1 MEPHIKDNLIKDL
14 SLDLLPEEDQEQALL
29 TVGRIIFQSVLI
41 RVLERLSE
49 KEKTE
54 FEKILKEKQDD
65 EEAVYAFLQEKI
77 PNLNDVV
84 TEEVAKFKTDTSEM
98 MKGMKV

>member
-14 SLDLLPEEDQEQALL
+14 GLDLLPEEDQEQALL

-84 TEEVAKFKTDTSEM
+84 TEEVAKFKTDAGEM